1 VDACVTNAA
10 AVRVNG
16 RVRYVGD
23 ITAEEVLVDYD
34 LLRLAPPHLNRA
46 GVGDIL
52 SIHTALED
60 WRSGA
65 SLGGPEWN
73 AAIAG
78 EARHLLDRLQAAL
91 PDIRAVTE
99 TGMRELVDLFAAE
112 TALCLRAGH
121 SRPEEGTEH
130 YLAYC
135 VEHRLRRR
143 FVHGELVCL
152 CIVVMAALQG
162 NAVEYVIQIVRN
174 AGLRVQPVRVGLDDA
189 DLVEAICALA
199 EYVRAEVLFPSAV
212 TEARIDVARAR
223 EIVEQTLRRA

>member
-1 VDACVTNAA
+1 
-10 AVRVNG
+10 
-16 RVRYVGD
+16 
-23 ITAEEVLVDYD
+23 
-34 LLRLAPPHLNRA
+34 
-46 GVGDIL
+46 
-52 SIHTALED
+52 
-60 WRSGA
+60 
-65 SLGGPEWN
+65 
-73 AAIAG
+73 
-78 EARHLLDRLQAAL
+78 
-91 PDIRAVTE
+91 
-99 TGMRELVDLFAAE
+99 MRELVDLFAAE